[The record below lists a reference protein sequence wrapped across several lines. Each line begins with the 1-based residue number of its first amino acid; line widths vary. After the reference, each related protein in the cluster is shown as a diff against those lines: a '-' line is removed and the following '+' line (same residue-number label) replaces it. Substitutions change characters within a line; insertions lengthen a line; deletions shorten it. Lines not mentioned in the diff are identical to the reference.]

1 MNSGES
7 LDRADTIDLPV
18 NREPQPKNSS
28 RACLQYACIRLQD
41 RGNVLI
47 LEPQASNTGDIL
59 PNRPL
64 GISSSLRVPISEANS
79 KAAWLEGGLR
89 IQRCGD
95 RETVCRA
102 GAREHPKI
110 GRTGV

>member
-1 MNSGES
+1 MNSGE
-7 LDRADTIDLPV
+7 LLTRADIIDLPV
-18 NREPQPKNSS
+18 NREPQSKYSS
-28 RACLQYACIRLQD
+28 ITCLQYACIRLQN

-47 LEPQASNTGDIL
+47 LELQASNTRDVL

-64 GISSSLRVPISEANS
+64 GISSGLGVTIGETNS

-89 IQRCGD
+89 IQRYGD
-95 RETVCRA
+95 RETVCGA